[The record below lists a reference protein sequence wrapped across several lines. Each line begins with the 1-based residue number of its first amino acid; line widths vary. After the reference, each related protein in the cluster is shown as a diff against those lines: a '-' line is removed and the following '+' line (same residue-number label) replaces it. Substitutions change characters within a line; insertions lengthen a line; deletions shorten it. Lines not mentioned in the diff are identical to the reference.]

1 MLCFRRQARRI
12 SVRLDVVPAAGEAR
26 FIGDQLEVGKDCDAH
41 LRVTLAAGIAVAAIG
56 YVIFWT

>member
-1 MLCFRRQARRI
+1 M
-12 SVRLDVVPAAGEAR
+12 RLDVVPAAGEAR
-26 FIGDQLEVGKDCDAH
+26 FIEDQLEVGKDFDAH